1 MCLRIEG
8 FAQPQVMSRS
18 VTLMVTGGDRAI
30 KNGIKHLNV
39 E

>member
-1 MCLRIEG
+1 MYLRIEG

-18 VTLMVTGGDRAI
+18 DTLMITGGDRAI
-30 KNGIKHLNV
+30 KNGIKHLKV